1 MSYHYLEPNI
11 QVKLITLSSQSAFL
25 LCFISWYCSISD
37 PYIASFNKWYLVL
50 QLDFF
55 STLDTSEQSFYQ
67 NHSSLGFC
75 DGTLWFSCSDYS
87 TIPSKTAGWNPHL
100 SSPVMLVFLRSL
112 AFIHHTSLFAHLYLI
127 IISIIL
133 MALTVDLEGYT
144 NLYLYP
150 WSCPGVSES
159 YLYPAIAWQ
168 LFGCSRSPQTL
179 CIQMAKTPIVSPP
192 RPDSPV
198 LCASANGT
206 IILHHSKQKALELS
220 LMPTF
225 CLILHIWL

>member
-1 MSYHYLEPNI
+1 MNNHSI
-11 QVKLITLSSQSAFL
+11 KITLPLAFVMVLSLVLLFWLFHYSFQDCCLKSSAFQP
-25 LCFISWYCSISD
+25 CNVSV
-37 PYIASFNKWYLVL
+37 P
-50 QLDFF
+50 Q
-55 STLDTSEQSFYQ
+55 E
-67 NHSSLGFC
+67 SSL
-75 DGTLWFSCSDYS
+75 Y
-87 TIPSKTAGWNPHL
+87 PPYL
-100 SSPVMLVFLRSL
+100 S
-112 AFIHHTSLFAHLYLI
+112 AHLYLI
-127 IISIIL
+127 IISTIL

-179 CIQMAKTPIVSPP
+179 YIQMAKTPMVSPP

-198 LCASANGT
+198 LCASTNGT

-225 CLILHIWL
+225 CLILHIRL